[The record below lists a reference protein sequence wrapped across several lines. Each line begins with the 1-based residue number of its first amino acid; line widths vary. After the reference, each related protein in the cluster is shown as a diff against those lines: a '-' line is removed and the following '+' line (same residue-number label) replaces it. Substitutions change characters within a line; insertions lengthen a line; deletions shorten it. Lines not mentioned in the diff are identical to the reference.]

1 MTSTTPDAVLAPRAT
16 KALCRLCQE
25 LQQALRDDLV
35 AVIAHGPA
43 VRADP
48 GDAARAHPH
57 VLVVVSETTVAH
69 LDAMSRPIRRAER
82 SCGVHVQVLCEP
94 DLQRSSDA
102 LAAPLADMQ
111 ESHLLLAGRD
121 VLSSLEIADEALRL
135 DCERRLRE
143 QLLHLRDRYV
153 HCAHRPLLLKRV
165 LSKALPDFLGS
176 MRVFLL
182 LEEELVPEDHVG
194 LAHVLRDKLQLES
207 DALVRLCERRRA
219 ARGLGRSEVRP
230 FTAAVLDALAKA
242 ANYVDRAG
250 GAA

>member
-1 MTSTTPDAVLAPRAT
+1 MTSTTPDAVLAPKAA

-25 LQQALRDDLV
+25 LQQALGDDLV

-48 GDAARAHPH
+48 GDSASAHPH
-57 VLVVVSETTVAH
+57 VLVVVSKTTVDR

-82 SCGVHVQVLCEP
+82 TCGAHVQVLCEP
-94 DLQRSSDA
+94 DLERSADA
-102 LAAPLADMQ
+102 LAVPLADMQ

-121 VLSSLEIADEALRL
+121 VLSELEIDDQALRL

-143 QLLHLRDRYV
+143 QLLHLRNRYV

-165 LSKALPDFLGS
+165 LSEALPAFLDS

-182 LEEELVPEDHVG
+182 LEEELVPDDHVG
-194 LAHVLRDKLQLES
+194 LAHVVQDKLQLES

-219 ARGLGRSEVRP
+219 ARGLGRAEVHP

-242 ANYVDRAG
+242 TRYVDRAG
-250 GAA
+250 DAA